1 MDKNTVYW
9 GNALKNPKYNKPKAD
24 TESLKVDGINDEV
37 PLGQTMSGLDSS
49 LESAA
54 HADRLNRLQGRGMAM
69 LLNKRMMG
77 LIPYLV
83 EMPES

>member
-1 MDKNTVYW
+1 MSKDTSYW

-49 LESAA
+49 
-54 HADRLNRLQGRGMAM
+54 
-69 LLNKRMMG
+69 
-77 LIPYLV
+77 
-83 EMPES
+83 